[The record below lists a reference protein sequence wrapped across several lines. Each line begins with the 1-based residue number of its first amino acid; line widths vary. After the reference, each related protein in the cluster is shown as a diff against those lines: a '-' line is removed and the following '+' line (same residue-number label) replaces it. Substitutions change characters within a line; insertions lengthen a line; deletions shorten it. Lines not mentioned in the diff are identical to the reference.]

1 LIDRWRSGTPFCY
14 TLGKLYE
21 RDLGRF
27 LEDAYLRVGGTA
39 VTALAAS
46 QELLSA
52 AGGKRTPKIST
63 GGSGKN
69 CFLPPAA
76 NARRR
81 LARAVAVSIAVCRR
95 RQANAEG
102 LHGRRR

>member
-1 LIDRWRSGTPFCY
+1 LIDGVNFLHP
-14 TLGKLYE
+14 GKLYE

-69 CFLPPAA
+69 FFLSPAA
-76 NARRR
+76 SKRRR
-81 LARAVAVSIAVCRR
+81 LARAAAVSIAFV
-95 RQANAEG
+95 AG
-102 LHGRRR
+102 GK

>member
-1 LIDRWRSGTPFCY
+1 MACDIFCY

-27 LEDAYLRVGGTA
+27 LVDAYLRVGGTA

-63 GGSGKN
+63 GGGGKN
-69 CFLPPAA
+69 CFLPLAA
-76 NARRR
+76 CERRR
-81 LARAVAVSIAVCRR
+81 LARRR
-95 RQANAEG
+95 W
-102 LHGRRR
+102 

>member
-1 LIDRWRSGTPFCY
+1 LLN
-14 TLGKLYE
+14 LGKLYE

-63 GGSGKN
+63 GGGGKY

-76 NARRR
+76 CKRLR
-81 LARAVAVSIAVCRR
+81 LAQAAAVIIAFCRR
-95 RQANAEG
+95 
-102 LHGRRR
+102 

>member
-1 LIDRWRSGTPFCY
+1 MAYNIFCY

-63 GGSGKN
+63 GGGGKN
-69 CFLPPAA
+69 
-76 NARRR
+76 
-81 LARAVAVSIAVCRR
+81 
-95 RQANAEG
+95 
-102 LHGRRR
+102 

>member
-1 LIDRWRSGTPFCY
+1 LIDGGTPFCLH
-14 TLGKLYE
+14 LGKLYE

-63 GGSGKN
+63 GGGGKN
-69 CFLPPAA
+69 FFMPLAA
-76 NARRR
+76 SARQR
-81 LARAVAVSIAVCRR
+81 LARAAAVSIAFCRR
-95 RQANAEG
+95 RLENAED
-102 LHGRRR
+102 

>member
-1 LIDRWRSGTPFCY
+1 MDGVQHFVTP
-14 TLGKLYE
+14 TGKLYE

-63 GGSGKN
+63 GGGGKY
-69 CFLPPAA
+69 CFMPPVASE
-76 NARRR
+76 RRR
-81 LARAVAVSIAVCRR
+81 LAQAAAVSIAFCRR
-95 RQANAEG
+95 RQANAED
-102 LHGRRR
+102 